1 MPTTLNVIRG
11 TQRTHTFYCANLE
24 YGEIAN
30 LVVLPEDFLG
40 ERLFDQEETM
50 QRKLS
55 WPRVNGPMK
64 DYLLKNDDAFFS
76 SLTLFI
82 VPRDESPL
90 EEGEGYDFKPFKD
103 DDPSAGILTLRSTV
117 VLFPADG
124 QHRAAAIKLVL
135 KECPQL
141 ASHHIP
147 VVLVPYKRKPVV
159 RQMFS
164 DLNLN
169 AKPVSK
175 TVGYALET
183 RDPLTLLA
191 KGVAKA
197 VPLFGDRVN
206 YNSNSLPESS
216 IHVITFN
223 TLRAGS
229 EKLCKDGLGLDFS
242 SVGQG
247 TVPSQES
254 EIVDLWN
261 LIIDSF
267 PQWKAVFE
275 KSGTAKAGALRQ
287 EFVFPHGIGWQ
298 AIAHAVAIMVAEE
311 RGAGRDPAKKI
322 RKVLKAIDWRR
333 TNPDFQ
339 SVAMV
344 GDRVNNTGPGIRSL
358 AGYIL
363 WKAGYQDFPA
373 ASSLIDAFRKAAPQV
388 VKHAKAVA

>member
-40 ERLFDQEETM
+40 DNLFDEEETM

-55 WPRVNGPMK
+55 WPRVNGAMK

-82 VPRDESPL
+82 VPRDENPL
-90 EEGEGYDFKPFKD
+90 EEGEGYDFKPFD
-103 DDPSAGILTLRSTV
+103 ANDPSAGVLTLRSTV

-124 QHRAAAIKLVL
+124 QHRAAAIKVAL
-135 KECPQL
+135 KERPRL
-141 ASHHIP
+141 ASQHIP
-147 VVLVPYKRKPVV
+147 VVLVPYERKAVV

-191 KGVAKA
+191 KEIAKA
-197 VPLFGDRVN
+197 VPLFAGRVN
-206 YNSNSLPESS
+206 FSSNSLPDSS
-216 IHVITFN
+216 SNVITLN
-223 TLRAGS
+223 TLRAAT
-229 EKLCKDGLGLDFS
+229 EKLGEVGLSIDFS
-242 SVGQG
+242 E
-247 TVPSQES
+247 VPTGDVPEQHG
-254 EIVDLWN
+254 EIVVLWN
-261 LIIDSF
+261 LIVDSF
-267 PQWKAVFE
+267 PQWQTEVE
-275 KSGTAKAGALRQ
+275 QAGGAGKLRK
-287 EFVFPHGIGWQ
+287 EFVFPHGIGVQ
-298 AIAHAVAIMVAEE
+298 AIAWAAAIMVAEE
-311 RGAGRDPAKKI
+311 RGQGRDPTKAV

-333 TNPDFQ
+333 ANPDFQ
-339 SVAMV
+339 GVAMV
-344 GDRVNNTGPGIRSL
+344 GERVNNTGPGIRSL

-363 WKAGYQDFPA
+363 WKAGYQGLQA
-373 ASSLIDAFRKAAPQV
+373 GNALIEAFGKAAPPALKQFKSV
-388 VKHAKAVA
+388 G

>member
-30 LVVLPEDFLG
+30 LVVLPEEFLG
-40 ERLFDQEETM
+40 DALFDQEETM

-55 WPRVNGPMK
+55 WPRVNGVMK
-64 DYLLKNDDAFFS
+64 DYLLRNDDAFFS

-82 VPRDESPL
+82 VPRDENPL

-103 DDPSAGILTLRSTV
+103 DDPSAGVLTLRSTV

-124 QHRAAAIKLVL
+124 QHRAAAIKIAL
-135 KECPQL
+135 KERPKL
-141 ASHHIP
+141 ASQQIP
-147 VVLVPYKRKPVV
+147 VVLVPYERKPVV

-191 KGVAKA
+191 KAVAKA

-206 YNSNSLPESS
+206 YNSNSLPDSS
-216 IHVITFN
+216 VHVITLN
-223 TLRAGS
+223 TLRAGT
-229 EKLCKDGLGLDFS
+229 EKLCEEGLGLDFS
-242 SVGQG
+242 SIGRG
-247 TVPSQES
+247 AVPDRKS

-267 PQWKAVFE
+267 PQWKTVLE
-275 KSGTAKAGALRQ
+275 KSGKAGALRK

-298 AIAHAVAIMVAEE
+298 AIAWAVGIMAAEE
-311 RGAGRDPAKKI
+311 RSAGRDPAKKI
-322 RKVLKAIDWRR
+322 RKVLKAIDWKR
-333 TNPDFQ
+333 TNRDFQ

-363 WKAGYQDFPA
+363 WKAGYQDLQA
-373 ASSLIDAFRKAAPQV
+373 ASQLITAFRKASPST
-388 VKHAKAVA
+388 VKQGKG